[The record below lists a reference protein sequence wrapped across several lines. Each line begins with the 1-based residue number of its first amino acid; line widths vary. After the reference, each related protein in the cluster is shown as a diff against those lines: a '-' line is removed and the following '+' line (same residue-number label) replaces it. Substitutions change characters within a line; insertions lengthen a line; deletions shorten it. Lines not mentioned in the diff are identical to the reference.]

1 MLPYFHERSLEEIL
15 YIFLQEARA
24 TKLNKSSQSLGI
36 FSKNQPMVML
46 PSDPTKENN
55 ERLITYYRAVVSND
69 ELKIKVKN
77 KEIFSYLVLLQS
89 FLISLF

>member
-1 MLPYFHERSLEEIL
+1 
-15 YIFLQEARA
+15 
-24 TKLNKSSQSLGI
+24 
-36 FSKNQPMVML
+36 ML

-77 KEIFSYLVLLQS
+77 KEIFSYLISQLITKTTNAVKNGAPNQKRFEYLSVCFAYGIRENTLQIFEKITS
-89 FLISLF
+89 F